1 MSVIKAY
8 SSNSAKV
15 GIDGVPLAGVTIAEE
30 YERHSEYPVLGFGDC
45 VPSAILTFDRSYE
58 IVLER
63 AASIGDGVRL
73 ENAEPFELQI
83 GARLYSGWGGTGRSK
98 KKKPDGSE
106 VQRIKIAAL
115 CCEEVPGDE

>member
-15 GIDGVPLAGVTIAEE
+15 GIDGVPLAGVELAEE

-63 AASIGDGVRL
+63 TASIGDGVRL
-73 ENAEPFELQI
+73 ENAEPFAPI
-83 GARLYSGWGGTGRSK
+83 SVTICPAGTSK
-98 KKKPDGSE
+98 LMPLTASM
-106 VQRIKIAAL
+106 
-115 CCEEVPGDE
+115 PP